1 MSTLCFSVSLSLTH
15 TEGCTWKSS
24 IVFVKNGTA
33 SACVKERERKRRMY
47 SLTHTISILCYV
59 RLCVLECVCVSCG
72 RACVCVSEPVIYQ
85 PSPSPLH
92 GRRAMSDKA
101 KGKAKACR
109 CIFNQ
114 NNFKLCLENNSNNR
128 DSTHTHRHSPTHTHL
143 QSCDKKFVISQSNKI
158 TVLKASTHIVDAFIK
173 TFYTARKNIF

>member
-1 MSTLCFSVSLSLTH
+1 MSTLCFSVCLSLPLTH

-33 SACVKERERKRRMY
+33 TACERERKRERRMY

-85 PSPSPLH
+85 PSPSLH

-114 NNFKLCLENNSNNR
+114 NNFKLCLENNSNKR
-128 DSTHTHRHSPTHTHL
+128 DSTQALPHKHTHL